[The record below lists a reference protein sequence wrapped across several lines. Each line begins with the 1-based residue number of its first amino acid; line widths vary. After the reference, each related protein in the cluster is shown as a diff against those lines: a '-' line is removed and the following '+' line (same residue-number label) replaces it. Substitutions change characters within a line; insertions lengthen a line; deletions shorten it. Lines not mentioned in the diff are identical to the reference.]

1 MRFLFPLMWRF
12 QQETEAKRKRSTL
25 LGQKAASSVVVVA
38 VLHGKTTTSVRAHER
53 DLKGAQKTYR

>member
-1 MRFLFPLMWRF
+1 MWRF